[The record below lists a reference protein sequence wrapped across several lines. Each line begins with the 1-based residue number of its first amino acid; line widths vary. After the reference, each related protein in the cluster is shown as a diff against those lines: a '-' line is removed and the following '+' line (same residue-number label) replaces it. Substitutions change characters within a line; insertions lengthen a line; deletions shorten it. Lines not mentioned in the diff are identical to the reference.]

1 MTTCKNCGAELAE
14 NVKFC
19 PKCGTKNEPKHF
31 CSSCGAEIQLN
42 VKFCPKCGANQIEK
56 TQPAA
61 SQTVVQNKESV
72 QQNQNSVQTG
82 SVSTKERVLSLL
94 PNIFL
99 ILVIIV
105 YFTSPFVLNQYD
117 EKWHWYYWNGLIDL
131 NPVFFLII
139 TLSEIC
145 AVITV
150 VLSVI
155 SFCNKKSFDKIIAI
169 IKDLGVLF
177 LVIAIVVFYASFW
190 NARVRLGF
198 LGMILGWLLSSSRI
212 PLGKE

>member
-1 MTTCKNCGAELAE
+1 MATCKTCGAELAE
-14 NVKFC
+14 NAKFC
-19 PKCGTKNEPKHF
+19 PKCGSKIEPKHF
-31 CSSCGAEIQLN
+31 CLSCGAELQPN
-42 VKFCPKCGANQIEK
+42 AKFCPKCGSNQLEK
-56 TQPAA
+56 
-61 SQTVVQNKESV
+61 SQSATNQSVGQNKNPV
-72 QQNQNSVQTG
+72 QLNQNSVQTG

-105 YFTSPFVLNQYD
+105 YFTSPFVLYQYD

-139 TLSEIC
+139 TMSEIC

-198 LGMILGWLLSSSRI
+198 LGMIFGWLLSNIRI
-212 PLGKE
+212 PDARK